1 MQKLNTTLVYILS
14 VVGFICCCFSGIGVI
29 PAGIGYYLANKGVKD
44 YEANPEAY
52 SNGPAMKT
60 AKTVSLV
67 VTIIAGLMAA
77 YSIYN
82 WVSTTPE
89 ERAQQQREMLEQFG
103 MDPDML
109 EDAGY

>member
-1 MQKLNTTLVYILS
+1 MTKIKHNPSYILS
-14 VVGFICCCFSGIGVI
+14 VVGFICCCFSGVGVI
-29 PAGIGYYLANKGVKD
+29 PAGIAFYLANKGVKE

-67 VTIIAGLMAA
+67 VTVIAGLMAL

-82 WVSTTPE
+82 FVSTTPE

-103 MDPDML
+103 MDPEMM